1 MQMFGKQDQT
11 RMSVE
16 AFSWDRSK
24 SRLTLAIL
32 ASTAPIALLGCVTTF
47 PMAPESISSAQSPAA
62 WEACRS
68 RVFDDLVARGERE
81 GDAGGYVGASGSG
94 ARDEIL
100 AACGFQPMTRRAC
113 DDAYRNAYLPCHERA
128 RTEQEHGLAMVELAD
143 VNMFNP
149 AMMSEEKVESLCR
162 GQGPISRDRFGALL
176 CGE

>member
-1 MQMFGKQDQT
+1 MFGKKDQT
-11 RMSVE
+11 RLSVE
-16 AFSWDRSK
+16 AFSENQSK
-24 SRLTLAIL
+24 SRLTLAVL
-32 ASTAPIALLGCVTTF
+32 ASAAPIALIGCVTTF
-47 PMAPESISSAQSPAA
+47 PMAPESILAAQSPAA

-100 AACGFQPMTRRAC
+100 ATCSFQPMTRRAC
-113 DDAYRNAYLPCHERA
+113 DDAYRNAYLPCQERA
-128 RTEQEHGLAMVELAD
+128 RTEKEYGLAMVELAD

-162 GQGPISRDRFGALL
+162 AQGPISRDRFGTLL